1 MSTNENIF
9 CVSTNIFI
17 HKNFAFHWIRYS
29 FNMAIHFCL
38 FFGILVFGTAH
49 ITFSGHIIC
58 NINTKNLTV
67 ITNEI
72 NQFTKFKWSNKF
84 LFLSCKALF
93 LIHQILR
100 MNYDFDEFDVRYLAK
115 NRICAKTV
123 PHDFFFIVKL
133 SICVCWFL
141 FTSRQ
146 FLVDF

>member
-1 MSTNENIF
+1 MSYYVTCNKPRKITNSIRYYLNLNMDYRSTFNSINIMSTNENIF

-84 LFLSCKALF
+84 F
-93 LIHQILR
+93 IL
-100 MNYDFDEFDVRYLAK
+100 VLQS
-115 NRICAKTV
+115 
-123 PHDFFFIVKL
+123 FIPDSSNITHEL
-133 SICVCWFL
+133 
-141 FTSRQ
+141 
-146 FLVDF
+146 

>member
-1 MSTNENIF
+1 MNIMSTNENIF

-123 PHDFFFIVKL
+123 PHDFFFIVRL
-133 SICVCWFL
+133 S
-141 FTSRQ
+141 
-146 FLVDF
+146 

>member
-1 MSTNENIF
+1 MKSNHCDIKFTHLGCKTNMFHLYGSFELINIMSTNENIF

-84 LFLSCKALF
+84 LFLQS
-93 LIHQILR
+93 
-100 MNYDFDEFDVRYLAK
+100 
-115 NRICAKTV
+115 
-123 PHDFFFIVKL
+123 FIPDSSNITHEL
-133 SICVCWFL
+133 
-141 FTSRQ
+141 
-146 FLVDF
+146 

>member
-1 MSTNENIF
+1 MFPQTFLFIRILHFIGYGIHLTWRFIF
-9 CVSTNIFI
+9 VC
-17 HKNFAFHWIRYS
+17 
-29 FNMAIHFCL
+29 

-115 NRICAKTV
+115 NRIRAKTV
-123 PHDFFFIVKL
+123 PHDFFFIVRL
-133 SICVCWFL
+133 S
-141 FTSRQ
+141 
-146 FLVDF
+146 